1 MSLKASINAAT
12 ITMILMGVLFSF
24 FTYTSKSW
32 IEEINTLEPRVN
44 RLETKFIEEEKNT
57 DRRLVSIE
65 VKIDRLLERK

>member
-12 ITMILMGVLFSF
+12 ITMILMGILFSF

-32 IEEINTLEPRVN
+32 IEGMNTLEPRVN

-65 VKIDRLLERK
+65 IKIDRLLERK